1 MKIFLRWQRVSTFG
15 TKFIGR
21 CEMFLPLKRINIKS
35 SVFPT
40 STSIAPTTIRSSRS
54 SALHRQ
60 LPVQPYAKE
69 RSGME
74 QVDLFSAQLVACRD
88 QNWWNP
94 ESRVDCLS
102 ELSYTDASAGQIAHH
117 DDTSSR
123 RSLSMR
129 EIRRRMNSDQ
139 RSMRS
144 TESSLSTPLE
154 FEPGLKFLDGV
165 RGGWKDMEM
174 FID

>member
-15 TKFIGR
+15 TKLIGR
-21 CEMFLPLKRINIKS
+21 CEMFLPIKRINRIS
-35 SVFPT
+35 IFPT
-40 STSIAPTTIRSSRS
+40 STTLAPATIRSSRS
-54 SALHRQ
+54 SALQRQ
-60 LPVQPYAKE
+60 LPVQPCTRE
-69 RSGME
+69 PSRPE

-88 QNWWNP
+88 QNWWDP

-102 ELSYTDASAGQIAHH
+102 ETSYTNTSVGQSAFD
-117 DDTSSR
+117 DDTSSK
-123 RSLSMR
+123 RSLSIR

-139 RSMRS
+139 GSMRS
-144 TESSLSTPLE
+144 TESSLGTPLE
-154 FEPGLKFLDGV
+154 FEPGLRFLDGV

>member
-15 TKFIGR
+15 TKLIGR
-21 CEMFLPLKRINIKS
+21 CEIFLPIKRINEIS
-35 SVFPT
+35 IFPK
-40 STSIAPTTIRSSRS
+40 STSIAPATIRSSRC
-54 SALHRQ
+54 SALQRQ
-60 LPVQPYAKE
+60 LPVQHCTREPSIPK
-69 RSGME
+69 

-102 ELSYTDASAGQIAHH
+102 ETSYTNTSAGQSVHD
-117 DDTSSR
+117 DDTSSK
-123 RSLSMR
+123 RSLSIR

-154 FEPGLKFLDGV
+154 FEPGLRFLDGV
-165 RGGWKDMEM
+165 HGGWKDMEM

>member
-1 MKIFLRWQRVSTFG
+1 MKILLRWQRISTFS
-15 TKFIGR
+15 TKLIGR
-21 CEMFLPLKRINIKS
+21 CEMFLPIKRVNRISI
-35 SVFPT
+35 FPT

-54 SALHRQ
+54 SALQRQ
-60 LPVQPYAKE
+60 SPVQHYTREPS
-69 RSGME
+69 RPE
-74 QVDLFSAQLVACRD
+74 QVDLFSAQLIACRD

-102 ELSYTDASAGQIAHH
+102 ETSYTNTSAGQSAH
-117 DDTSSR
+117 DEDTASK
-123 RSLSMR
+123 RSLSIR

-154 FEPGLKFLDGV
+154 FEPGLRFLDGV